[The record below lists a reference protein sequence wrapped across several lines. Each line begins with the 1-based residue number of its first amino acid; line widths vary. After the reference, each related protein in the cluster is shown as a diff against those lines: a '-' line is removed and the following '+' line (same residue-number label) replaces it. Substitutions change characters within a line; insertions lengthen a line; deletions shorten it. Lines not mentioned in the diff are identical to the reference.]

1 MKDVKFRCDVCKRE
15 IKDYLERNDSI
26 LWPRVVNSSVEY
38 SRIDMCDS
46 CKNDLLVVIEIEEEQ
61 MLIRKKKDN
70 TIDADSYQEHLK
82 ALWGNQWSLNHE

>member
-1 MKDVKFRCDVCKRE
+1 MKVSKVLCDVCKRE

-26 LWPRVVNSSVEY
+26 LWPRIVNSSVEY

-46 CKNDLLVVIEIEEEQ
+46 CKNDLLVVIDIEEEQ

-70 TIDADSYQEHLK
+70 TINENSYQQHLK
-82 ALWGNQWSLNHE
+82 ALWNNQWSCTHK